1 MMRSRIST
9 KLMGAVG
16 LSAAVVT
23 SVAVYL
29 MVSAYNR
36 LAVSDAEAFAQQ
48 LSETVKSSTRYDMLL
63 NQRESIHQIISTVGQ
78 QEGIDKV
85 RIYNKEGEIIL
96 STDSADVGQ
105 LVDMNAE
112 ACYACHAADQP
123 LENLSI
129 RERTRIFEMN
139 GHGRM
144 LGIINP
150 IYNEPSCWQASCHAH
165 GPEQTVLGVLDITV
179 PLGAADRQQRES
191 GMQLMLLMVAAV
203 IGISLIIYFLVKRL
217 VLKPVALL
225 SEATE
230 SLASGDLQTRVP
242 VGSDDEIGR
251 LAASFNDMT
260 GRLAEAQRQLF
271 RQDKLASVGRL
282 AAGVAHEINNP
293 LTGVLTYASFLQSK
307 AADQPELKEDLD
319 VIVRETKRC
328 RDIVKGLLD
337 FSRQSVPEK
346 HHVHVSEIVHRS
358 GSIVRNQFSLHRIRL
373 VLDMQEDLP
382 AVHADANQ
390 IQQVL
395 VNLLVNSA
403 DALGKTGGT
412 VTIQTR
418 AAPEGTLGEPAVQI
432 VVRDTGKG
440 IAPDDLSKIWDP
452 FFTTKGQQGNGL
464 GLAIVWGIIET
475 HHGRIEVESEEG
487 VGTAFTVTLPVVG
500 EQPSA
505 PLIREVA

>member
-1 MMRSRIST
+1 MRSRISY

-23 SVAVYL
+23 SVAAYL
-29 MVSAYNR
+29 ILNSYSR
-36 LAVSDAEAFAQQ
+36 LAIADAEAFAQQ
-48 LSETVKSSTRYDMLL
+48 ISETVKSSTRYDMLL
-63 NQRESIHQIISTVGQ
+63 NQRESIHQIISTIGR

-85 RIYNKEGEIIL
+85 RIFNKEGEIIL
-96 STDSADVGQ
+96 STDSSDIGH

-112 ACYACHAADQP
+112 ACYACHAADRP

-129 RERTRIFEMN
+129 RERTRIFETN
-139 GHGRM
+139 GSGRM

-150 IYNEPSCWQASCHAH
+150 IYNEESCWSAACHSH
-165 GPEQTVLGVLDITV
+165 GQEQTVLGVLDITV
-179 PLGAADRQQRES
+179 PLSAADRQQRES
-191 GMQLMLLMVAAV
+191 GMVLMLLMVAAV
-203 IGISLIIYFLVKRL
+203 ITISLIIWLLVKQL

-230 SLASGDLQTRVP
+230 SLAAGEMEHRVP
-242 VGSDDEIGR
+242 VNSDDEIGR
-251 LAASFNDMT
+251 LAASFNEMT
-260 GRLAEAQRQLF
+260 GRLSEAQRQLY

-293 LTGVLTYASFLQSK
+293 LTGVLTYASFLQAK
-307 AADQPELKEDLD
+307 ATDQPELKEDLD

-346 HHVHVSEIVHRS
+346 RHVHLSEIVYRA

-373 VLDMQEDLP
+373 LLDLQEDLP

-395 VNLLVNSA
+395 VNLLVNAA
-403 DALGKTGGT
+403 DAMGKEGGT
-412 VTIQTR
+412 VTIEAR
-418 AAPEGTLGEPAVQI
+418 AAPSGTLDSEAVQI

-440 IAPDDLSKIWDP
+440 IDPADVSRIWEP
-452 FFTTKGQQGNGL
+452 FFSTKGQQGNGL

-475 HHGRIEVESEEG
+475 HHGRIEVESEKG
-487 VGTAFTVTLPVVG
+487 VGTTFTVTLPVAG
-500 EQPSA
+500 DQPSS
-505 PLIREVA
+505 PLIREGA

>member
-1 MMRSRIST
+1 MRSRISY

-23 SVAVYL
+23 SVAAYL
-29 MVSAYNR
+29 ILTSYTR
-36 LAVSDAEAFAQQ
+36 LAVSDAEAFALQI
-48 LSETVKSSTRYDMLL
+48 SETVKSSTRYDMLL
-63 NQRESIHQIISTVGQ
+63 NQRESIHQIISTIGR

-85 RIYNKEGEIIL
+85 RIFNKEGEIIL
-96 STDSADVGQ
+96 STDSSDIGH
-105 LVDMNAE
+105 LVDMNGE

-139 GHGRM
+139 GSGRM

-150 IYNEPSCWQASCHAH
+150 IYNEESCWGASCHAH
-165 GPEQTVLGVLDITV
+165 GQEKTVLGVLDITV
-179 PLGAADRQQRES
+179 PLKGADRQQRES

-203 IGISLIIYFLVKRL
+203 TAICLIMWLLVKRL
-217 VLKPVALL
+217 VLRPVALL
-225 SEATE
+225 SAATE
-230 SLASGDLQTRVP
+230 SLAAGEMEHRVP
-242 VGSDDEIGR
+242 VDSDDEIGR
-251 LAASFNDMT
+251 LASSFNEMI
-260 GRLAEAQRQLF
+260 GRLAEAQRQLY

-293 LTGVLTYASFLQSK
+293 LTGVLTYASFLQTK

-346 HHVHVSEIVHRS
+346 HHVHLGEIVYRA
-358 GSIVRNQFSLHRIRL
+358 GSIVRNQFALHKIRL
-373 VLDMQEDLP
+373 VVDLQEDLTP
-382 AVHADANQ
+382 VHADANQ

-403 DALGKTGGT
+403 DAMGKDGGT
-412 VTIQTR
+412 VTIETHT
-418 AAPEGTLGEPAVQI
+418 APAKILGTEAVQV

-440 IAPDDLSKIWDP
+440 IDPEAMSRIWDP

-475 HHGRIEVESEEG
+475 HHGRIEVDSEVG
-487 VGTAFTVTLPVVG
+487 AGTAFTITLPVAG
-500 EQPSA
+500 DRPSS
-505 PLIREVA
+505 PLIREGA